1 MKPAPFAQSSISRI
15 ASTPLAVDARGS
27 SVRVVVAADK
37 YTVANISAGMN
48 DREEYARLFAAAPAL
63 MQAGDELA
71 GAAVDFIL
79 AISEGRDDWDGL
91 AHRLNDQIYQ
101 FRKVALLK
109 ADAEKG
115 DPS

>member
-1 MKPAPFAQSSISRI
+1 MNAGFRSPIDRI
-15 ASTPLAVDARGS
+15 ASTPLAVDARGD

-71 GAAVDFIL
+71 GTALALIRAIL
-79 AISEGRDDWDGL
+79 EGRDDLEDI
-91 AHRLNDQIYQ
+91 ADRLNNQVYA
-101 FRKVALLK
+101 FRWIALLK
-109 ADAEKG
+109 ADAERG
-115 DPS
+115 GPS